1 MKRLLFYMATVIG
14 LASCATPAPQ
24 AEDKSF
30 GQAVAAAKSRQLL
43 YAAPKQPRR
52 DGTGM
57 DGNAAVESVQRY
69 WESFKAPPPT
79 FVIINGGQATG
90 TAR

>member
-1 MKRLLFYMATVIG
+1 MKRLLFYVVSLIG
-14 LASCATPAPQ
+14 LASCATPAPE

-30 GQAVAAAKSRQLL
+30 GQAVAAAKSRHLL
-43 YAAPKQPRR
+43 YAAPKQPRW

-69 WESFKAPPPT
+69 YESFKAPPPT
-79 FVIINGGQATG
+79 FVIINSGATKQ
-90 TAR
+90 